1 MSQLLTSKELAEKA
15 DVDPR
20 KLRRILR
27 KEFKGAGKT
36 SVEGK
41 REEYRFNPDDPIVQ
55 QIIDRIQ
62 GQPAEKPKP
71 EKPKAQKA
79 KAIQPK
85 GKKPEF
91 GKPSVLLLYGLAL
104 PYDPLS
110 PVHKIRS
117 LFHPLIQQSKY

>member
-91 GKPSVLLLYGLAL
+91 GKP
-104 PYDPLS
+104 DPS
-110 PVHKIRS
+110 TGGVPVDLHRMGTPTDVK
-117 LFHPLIQQSKY
+117 QSETGA